1 MHARSALFDL
11 YGDHL
16 RTRGG
21 VAPVAAVV
29 RLLAPVGIAAPAVRT
44 AISRM
49 VRQGW
54 LAPRRDRGGAAY
66 ALTPR
71 AARRL
76 DDAAARIYRT
86 GDTGWDGR
94 WHLLVLTPP
103 VGRSARTRLAND
115 LTFLGYGALDGG
127 SWVSPRAGAEVDTLL
142 TDAGVPAERFL
153 ATHLDG
159 LGGDAALVRRAWDL
173 DALARAYREFVAELR
188 PVVEPVRGDDG
199 EVDDDADERAFA
211 ARFHLVHAWRAFL
224 FRDPGLPAALLPA
237 DWPGTE
243 AAAFFDHH
251 AGRLRAAAG
260 RQLDR
265 CLPVGSGRPH

>member
-21 VAPVAAVV
+21 VAPVAALV
-29 RLLAPVGIAAPAVRT
+29 RLLAPVGIAGPAVRT

-54 LAPRRDRGGAAY
+54 LAPERDRGGAAY

-71 AARRL
+71 GARRM

-86 GDTGWDGR
+86 GDTAWDGR
-94 WHLLVLTPP
+94 WHLLVVTPP
-103 VGRSARTRLAND
+103 AARSARTRLANE
-115 LTFLGYGALDGG
+115 LGFLGYGALDGG
-127 SWVSPRAGAEVDTLL
+127 TWVSPRAAAEVDTLL
-142 TDAGVPAERFL
+142 ADARVRAERFH

-159 LGGDAALVRRAWDL
+159 LGGDAALVRRAWNL
-173 DALARAYREFVAELR
+173 DALATAYTEFVAELR
-188 PVVEPVRGDDG
+188 PVVEPVREDDG
-199 EVDDDADERAFA
+199 DDERAFA
-211 ARFHLVHAWRAFL
+211 ARFHLVHAWRTFL
-224 FRDPGLPAALLPA
+224 FRDPGLPAELLPG

-251 AGRLRAAAG
+251 ADRLGAAAG
-260 RQLDR
+260 RQVDR
-265 CLPVGSGRPH
+265 CLPVGSGQPH

>member
-16 RTRGG
+16 RSRGG
-21 VAPVAAVV
+21 VAPVAALV
-29 RLLAPVGIAAPAVRT
+29 RLLTPVGVTAPAVRT

-54 LAPRRDRGGAAY
+54 LAPERDRGGAAY

-86 GDTGWDGR
+86 GDTAWDGR
-94 WHLLVLTPP
+94 WHLLVVTPP
-103 VGRSARTRLAND
+103 AGRSARARLAND
-115 LTFLGYGALDGG
+115 LGFLGYGALDGG
-127 SWVSPRAGAEVDTLL
+127 TWVSPRASAEVATLL
-142 TDAGVPAERFL
+142 ADADVRAERFS

-173 DALARAYREFVAELR
+173 DALAGAYRDFVTALGA
-188 PVVEPVRGDDG
+188 VVEPVRADNGD
-199 EVDDDADERAFA
+199 DERAFA
-211 ARFHLVHAWRAFL
+211 ARFHLVHAWRTFL
-224 FRDPGLPAALLPA
+224 FRDPGLPAGLLPA
-237 DWPGTE
+237 DWPGVE

-251 AGRLRAAAG
+251 AARLRAAAG
-260 RQLDR
+260 RQVDR